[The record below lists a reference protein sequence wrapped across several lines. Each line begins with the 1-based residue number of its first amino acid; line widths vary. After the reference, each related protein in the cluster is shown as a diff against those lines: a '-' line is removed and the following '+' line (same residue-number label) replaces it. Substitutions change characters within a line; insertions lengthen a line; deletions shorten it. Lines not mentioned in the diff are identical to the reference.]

1 MTAGG
6 AVVARHLSSPPAAQA
21 APRRRRGIPSLALGL
36 VLLVAGLAF
45 MLAPTVTGM
54 IERSHA
60 DAVVEDFR
68 REALGDAAVSDDGM
82 EYRPKE
88 GDPTYEALESYSA
101 AVREGTGDA
110 VNDPFALS
118 GDDLS
123 ELGLPD
129 GIVGSIVIPKMSV
142 SLPLY
147 LGATEDNLEK
157 GACVVAGTSMPV
169 GGASSNCVIAAHRSR
184 WYGDQMF
191 RDIEL
196 MAPGDTLTITTPWE
210 SLTYAVVGS
219 EIIEPD
225 DAEALAVQEGRDM
238 VTLLTCHPYTQTT
251 QRYVVFCE
259 RVPDAEAQ
267 DEPGLVEQAPRFCR
281 PRPRGR
287 PSLASSLLSSSW
299 DSPSCWGRA
308 SSLWWTRSGGRG
320 ARDVTG
326 AGPARQARSETPA
339 ATPPV
344 WLSYRNQ

>member
-184 WYGDQMF
+184 WYGVQMF

-267 DEPGLVEQAPRFCR
+267 DEPGLVEQAVAAFLPAPAEGSPELGVELALKLVGLAIVLGTGLFLVVDSIRRARR
-281 PRPRGR
+281 P
-287 PSLASSLLSSSW
+287 
-299 DSPSCWGRA
+299 
-308 SSLWWTRSGGRG
+308 
-320 ARDVTG
+320 
-326 AGPARQARSETPA
+326 
-339 ATPPV
+339 
-344 WLSYRNQ
+344 